1 MKMTYTQ
8 EELAKAANYI
18 LSNSESKVIL
28 FYGEMGVG
36 KTTLIKEIC
45 LQLGA
50 TDIAASPT
58 FSIVNEYEAKED
70 IIYHFDFYRIN
81 DPNEALDLGFEDYV
95 YSDEW
100 VFIEWPEKISLLL
113 LDDAQKV
120 VISKNQ
126 DGSRTLKLTSEVS

>member
-1 MKMTYTQ
+1 MTYTQ
-8 EELAKAANYI
+8 VEIAAAASYI
-18 LSNSESKVIL
+18 LTNSESKVIL

-45 LQLGA
+45 MQLGA

-70 IIYHFDFYRIN
+70 VIYHFDFYRIN

-113 LDDAQKV
+113 PDDAQKV
-120 VISKNQ
+120 LISKNQ
-126 DGSRTLKLTSEVS
+126 DGSRTLQLALDAS

>member
-8 EELAKAANYI
+8 VEIAAAASYI
-18 LSNSESKVIL
+18 LTNSESKVIL

-45 LQLGA
+45 MQLGA

-70 IIYHFDFYRIN
+70 VIYHFDFYRIN

-113 LDDAQKV
+113 PDDAQKV
-120 VISKNQ
+120 LISKNQ
-126 DGSRTLKLTSEVS
+126 DGSRTLQLALDAS

>member
-1 MKMTYTQ
+1 MTYTQ
-8 EELAKAANYI
+8 VEIAAAASYI
-18 LSNSESKVIL
+18 LTNSESKVIL

-45 LQLGA
+45 MQLGA

-70 IIYHFDFYRIN
+70 VIYHFDFYRIN
-81 DPNEALDLGFEDYV
+81 DPNEALDIGFEDYV

-113 LDDAQKV
+113 PDDAQKV
-120 VISKNQ
+120 LISKNQ
-126 DGSRTLKLTSEVS
+126 DGSRTLQLALDAS

>member
-8 EELAKAANYI
+8 VEIAAAASYI
-18 LSNSESKVIL
+18 LTNSESKVIL

-45 LQLGA
+45 MQLGA

-58 FSIVNEYEAKED
+58 FSIVNEYEAKENV
-70 IIYHFDFYRIN
+70 IYHFDFYRIN

-113 LDDAQKV
+113 PDDAQKV
-120 VISKNQ
+120 LISKNQ
-126 DGSRTLKLTSEVS
+126 DGSRTLQLALDAS